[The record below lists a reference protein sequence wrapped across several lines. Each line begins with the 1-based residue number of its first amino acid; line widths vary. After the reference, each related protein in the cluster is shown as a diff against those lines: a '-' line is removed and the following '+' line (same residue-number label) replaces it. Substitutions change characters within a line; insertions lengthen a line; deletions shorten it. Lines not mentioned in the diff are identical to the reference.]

1 MKKATAAELCAKWM
15 QENECKTYRDLEA
28 ITKTVS
34 LSIMS
39 CPLIRPRSAIYCMIG
54 VLLATGGTPQGLGLM
69 ASLLGSS
76 LWWLQRMQET
86 RPPFIPQ
93 RLAWKA
99 RPNPISP
106 WSSYADSTRSA
117 GTRRRCR
124 HWDVIKDTFGAGWR
138 GCKPAD

>member
-1 MKKATAAELCAKWM
+1 MKKATAAETCAKWM

-76 LWWLQRMQET
+76 LWVRGLGGVSRCIWLY
-86 RPPFIPQ
+86 I
-93 RLAWKA
+93 WV
-99 RPNPISP
+99 
-106 WSSYADSTRSA
+106 WWY
-117 GTRRRCR
+117 RC
-124 HWDVIKDTFGAGWR
+124 
-138 GCKPAD
+138 